1 MGESRQVTGEV
12 LDVLHGTRQ
21 TIGIGCSRAWRL
33 CSFSMITDKQTELWL
48 QAGPGYFSLS
58 YKWFMIST
66 LLQNFLDARVLE
78 CSEIYPDDQNRR
90 SWSKTNQQQG
100 ANPV

>member
-48 QAGPGYFSLS
+48 QAGPGYFSL
-58 YKWFMIST
+58 
-66 LLQNFLDARVLE
+66 LQMVHDFHPFAKFLGCKSPGMLRN
-78 CSEIYPDDQNRR
+78 IPR
-90 SWSKTNQQQG
+90 
-100 ANPV
+100 